1 MDTGFI
7 DAANV
12 WQTALA
18 GLAAPGAIALA
29 LALGT
34 LLLEDLAIA
43 AGVALATEGLI
54 SWQLSLLAVGGG
66 IALGD
71 LGLYALGR
79 AAIRLPALRR
89 RPAHAL
95 SQRLRAL
102 LTHRL
107 PAAVLLAR
115 VVPGLRLPVYT
126 ACGLLRVP
134 PAPFTIWVLVS
145 VLLWTLALYALG
157 LAFGPALAQ
166 RLGLPPALAVALPI
180 VLLVL
185 ALTALH
191 GRLSRRRPESCR

>member
-1 MDTGFI
+1 MGLHLI
-7 DAANV
+7 DAANL
-12 WQTALA
+12 WPDAPADLSS
-18 GLAAPGAIALA
+18 PGAVALA
-29 LALGT
+29 LALAT

-54 SWQLSLLAVGGG
+54 SWELSLLAVSGG

-71 LGLYALGR
+71 LGLFALGR

-89 RPAHAL
+89 RCAHPL
-95 SQRLRAL
+95 SQRLRQL
-102 LTHRL
+102 LTRHL

-115 VVPGLRLPVYT
+115 LVPGLRLPTYT

-134 PAPFTIWVLVS
+134 PAPFMAWVLAS
-145 VLLWTLALYALG
+145 VALWTGALYALG
-157 LAFGPALAQ
+157 IAFDAALSQ
-166 RLGLPPALAVALPI
+166 RLGLPPALAAALPI

-191 GRLSRRRPESCR
+191 ARPPRRRPETCR